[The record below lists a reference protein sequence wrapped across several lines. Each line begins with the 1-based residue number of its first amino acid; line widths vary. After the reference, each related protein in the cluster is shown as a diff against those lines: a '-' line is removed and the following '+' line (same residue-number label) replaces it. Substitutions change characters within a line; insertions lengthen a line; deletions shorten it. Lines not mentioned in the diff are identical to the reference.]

1 MRKPSKKDDRI
12 LGEFDPVL
20 EAIGDPLVVVDRR
33 LRIRYLNGPMERAV
47 GCQSKEV
54 VGKLHYEVLGRAGSD
69 RECPVRE
76 VFADGQTHTAELVL
90 RDHEWGRDRWW
101 LSTASPVLDGEGNL
115 VACVEVLKDITAFR
129 GQGRHKRSHGRTR
142 TAGRREGM
150 EQVPR
155 SEAEYRRLIES
166 IPDIVYTVFPSEPF
180 RLGFIS
186 RSIEDVCGLRPEEFF
201 RTPELRF
208 EIVHPDDRLRVRQEV
223 EKSLKE
229 AHGFSLEYRVIHK
242 DDTSR
247 ISYVIDHFAPVRD
260 EGGGVLLFQG
270 LLHDITERKKSE
282 NETALVCEELEKRVQ
297 ELSTLYRLTGD
308 MESIQQ
314 PGDLLPKLVSLVGET
329 THCDRVASILSFREA
344 DGNMSV
350 AGAFGIEAG
359 LAARLAIDP
368 RDERIAPFLGGKKST
383 VVTDLSGFPQFYEAG
398 VRSFFL
404 APMHMGGEA
413 KGSLV
418 LCCFGTEAISGKDEN
433 LLRDA
438 AERVD
443 HWIEKKEG
451 EEEVRQKV
459 TELSILNEVSEAL
472 LSIKDP
478 QEVLHVILIAATA
491 YQGFGFNRACLFL
504 LEEGGDFLQGRL
516 ATGPLNE
523 EDAGHIWGHLAHDE
537 RSLKHVLD
545 AYRRDFDEKDVAINE
560 LVRSVRIPLE
570 GRDNVFARALK
581 ENKPFN
587 VTGGTGEA
595 CVPAGIVDSFRTEN
609 FALVPLVS
617 KERCFGVLLADNY
630 ITKRPITDRD
640 VSRLRVLA
648 NQASLAIETSHLYES
663 LEEKVKELSRAYE
676 DLQRSRDKMLAV
688 ERLSAVGE
696 VAAKVTHEIRNP
708 LVAIGGFARRLLKTA
723 AKGEINTHYLNI
735 IITEIQRLES
745 IVSDILYFARPASPT
760 FEHSSLNRII
770 EGALDVLVPE
780 FEKRGITVQ
789 AKLSPDLVP
798 IALDPAQMS
807 RVFLNLFRN
816 AMEAMHE
823 GGVLSVSSMTDN
835 GQWVS
840 VEVADTGVGI
850 PDEDLDKV
858 FNAFYTRKSTGSGL
872 GLTVSAQIVHNHGGE
887 IEVRKGKEK
896 GSLFIL
902 KLPLHRETQA

>member
-1 MRKPSKKDDRI
+1 
-12 LGEFDPVL
+12 
-20 EAIGDPLVVVDRR
+20 
-33 LRIRYLNGPMERAV
+33 MEKAV

-54 VGKLHYEVLGRAGSD
+54 LGRLHYEILGRADSD

-90 RDHEWGRDRWW
+90 RDHEWGRDRRW
-101 LSTASPVLDGEGNL
+101 LSTASPVLDDEGTL
-115 VACVEVLKDITAFR
+115 VACVEVLKDITALK
-129 GQGRHKRSHGRTR
+129 GQGRHRRGSGRALK
-142 TAGRREGM
+142 AGLREGM

-155 SEAEYRRLIES
+155 SEADYRRLIES

-186 RSIEDVCGLRPEEFF
+186 QSIEGMCGLRPEEFF
-201 RTPELRF
+201 RRPELRF

-229 AHGFSLEYRVIHK
+229 AGGVSLEYRVVHK
-242 DDTSR
+242 NDLSR

-260 EGGGVLLFQG
+260 EESRVLLFQG

-282 NETALVCEELEKRVQ
+282 NETALVCEELEKRVHD
-297 ELSTLYRLTGD
+297 LSTLYRLTGD

-314 PGDLLPKLVSLVGET
+314 PDDLLPKLAALVGEA

-350 AGAFGIEAG
+350 AGAFGIEEG

-368 RDERIAPFLGGKKST
+368 RDERIIPFLEGKEST
-383 VVTDLSGFPQFYEAG
+383 VFRDLSRFPEFYEAG
-398 VRSFFL
+398 VRSFFI
-404 APMHMGGEA
+404 APVHIEGEPR
-413 KGSLV
+413 GSLV
-418 LCCFGTEAISGKDEN
+418 LCCFGTEAISGKDET

-438 AERVD
+438 AERVG

-451 EEEVRQKV
+451 EKKVRQRV
-459 TELSILNEVSEAL
+459 TDLSILNEVSEAL

-478 QEVLHVILIAATA
+478 QEVLRVTLVAATA
-491 YQGFGFNRACLFL
+491 YQGFGFNRAFLFL
-504 LEEGGDFLQGRL
+504 LGEGGGFLEGRL
-516 ATGPLNE
+516 ATGPLSE
-523 EDAGHIWGHLAHDE
+523 EDAGHIWNHLAQDE
-537 RSLKHVLD
+537 RSLKCVLD

-560 LVRSVRIPLE
+560 LVRSVKIPLE
-570 GRDNVFARALK
+570 GRDNIFARALK
-581 ENKPFN
+581 ENKPVN
-587 VTGGTGEA
+587 VRRGKGKTSIPGEM
-595 CVPAGIVDSFRTEN
+595 IDFLRTED

-617 KERCFGVLLADNY
+617 KERCFGALLVDNY
-630 ITKRPITDRD
+630 ITKKPITDRD
-640 VSRLRVLA
+640 VSRLRIFA

-676 DLQRSRDKMLAV
+676 DLQRNRDKMLAV

-723 AKGEINTHYLNI
+723 ATGEMNTHYLDI
-735 IITEIQRLES
+735 IITEIQRLET
-745 IVSDILYFARPASPT
+745 IVSDILYFARPAPPT
-760 FEHSSLNRII
+760 FEHSRLDRII
-770 EGALDVLVPE
+770 EGALDVLAPE
-780 FEKRGITVQ
+780 FDKRGITVQ
-789 AKLSPDLVP
+789 TRLSPGLVP
-798 IALDPAQMS
+798 IALDPTQMS
-807 RVFLNLFRN
+807 RVFLSLFRN

-835 GQWVS
+835 GQWVN

-887 IEVRKGKEK
+887 IEVKKGKEE